1 MVNIQIAD
9 SLSLEINTELL
20 EEAALAT
27 LRLSGSSPEAELT
40 ILLTDDAQMQQLNS
54 QFLGVDAP
62 TDVLS
67 FPTGQFPATGFTS
80 DDFPGDFIDPDTH
93 KPYLGDIAIS
103 CPRAQVQASSVGNSL
118 IDELRLLVVHGTLH
132 LLGYDHAEPDEKADM
147 WALQSQILTHLD

>member
-9 SLSLEINTELL
+9 SLSPEIKTGLL
-20 EEAALAT
+20 EEAARAT
-27 LRLSGSSPEAELT
+27 LRLNGSTPEVELT

-54 QFLGVDAP
+54 QFLGIDAP

-67 FPTGQFPATGFTS
+67 FPTGDFPTS
-80 DDFPGDFIDPDTH
+80 GYTNEDFPGEFIDPDTH

-103 CPRAQVQASSVGNSL
+103 YPRAQVQASSAGNSL

-132 LLGYDHAEPDEKADM
+132 LLGYDHTEPDEKTAM
-147 WALQSQILTHLD
+147 WALQSQILTQLG

>member
-1 MVNIQIAD
+1 MVYIQIAD
-9 SLSLEINTELL
+9 LLSPEINAKLL

-27 LRLSGSSPEAELT
+27 LRLSRSSPEAEIT
-40 ILLTDDAQMQQLNS
+40 ILLTDDAQMQQFNS
-54 QFLGVDAP
+54 QFLGIDAP

-103 CPRAQVQASSVGNSL
+103 YPRAQVQASSAGNSL
-118 IDELRLLVVHGTLH
+118 IDELRLLVIHGTLH
-132 LLGYDHAEPDEKADM
+132 LLGYDHAEPDEKATM
-147 WALQSQILTHLD
+147 WALQAQILTHLA

>member
-1 MVNIQIAD
+1 MVFIQIAD
-9 SLSLEINTELL
+9 SLSPEINTKLL

-27 LRLSGSSPEAELT
+27 LRQIGSSPETELT
-40 ILLTDDAQMQQLNS
+40 ILLTDDAQMQQFSS

-67 FPTGQFPATGFTS
+67 FPTGQFPAAGFTS

-103 CPRAQVQASSVGNSL
+103 YPRAQIQASSAGSSL

-132 LLGYDHAEPDEKADM
+132 LLGYDHAEPDEKAAM